1 MDNKKII
8 KFPVGREEFATE
20 KGRRYQNYEIGK
32 NYMEIEFSS
41 KQVEENFAES
51 MRVFG

>member
-20 KGRRYQNYEIGK
+20 KDRRYQNYEISK
-32 NYMEIEFSS
+32 NYMEI
-41 KQVEENFAES
+41 
-51 MRVFG
+51 